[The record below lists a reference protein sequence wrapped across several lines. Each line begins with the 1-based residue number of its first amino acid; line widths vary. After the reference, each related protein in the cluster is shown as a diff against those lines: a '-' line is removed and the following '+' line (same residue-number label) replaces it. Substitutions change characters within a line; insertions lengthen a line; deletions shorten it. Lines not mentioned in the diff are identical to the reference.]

1 MLEGVLSVS
10 DKVLDSFER
19 TLERVKSNQLT
30 NEEMLEVE
38 RLQLMLPALTTI
50 DLQEVIYY
58 PATLQQKY
66 FLATKLV
73 EKNVKEMTA
82 DERKNYYEEQLG
94 FIRNKVQENHQHFQ
108 IGLLNEAVLSKTP
121 ENKLEL
127 QIVSIDG
134 KETKQVFDEE
144 EQVVEL
150 LVKKEAVPVPENAV
164 SYSKN
169 RLEVQNSREKQL
181 EKTQQQI
188 REQQI

>member
-1 MLEGVLSVS
+1 
-10 DKVLDSFER
+10 
-19 TLERVKSNQLT
+19 
-30 NEEMLEVE
+30 
-38 RLQLMLPALTTI
+38 
-50 DLQEVIYY
+50 
-58 PATLQQKY
+58 
-66 FLATKLV
+66 
-73 EKNVKEMTA
+73 MTA

-150 LVKKEAVPVPENAV
+150 LVKKEAIPVPENAI

-181 EKTQQQI
+181 EKTQQQV